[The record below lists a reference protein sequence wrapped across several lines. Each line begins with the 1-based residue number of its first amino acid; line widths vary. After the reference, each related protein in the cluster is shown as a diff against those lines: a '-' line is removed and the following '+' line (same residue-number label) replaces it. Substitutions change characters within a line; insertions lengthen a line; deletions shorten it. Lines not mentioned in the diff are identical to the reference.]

1 MSRFKFTN
9 YSPSPLEELDLADL
23 LDKLKD
29 FFLESGFQAPF
40 SPWQQ
45 PARSREG
52 LLYAVAH
59 VLKDNEALPQEW
71 RRELREF
78 VDEYPDRKLSGEVSE
93 FLNQVIEQLQ
103 EQGFIQ
109 QAESEVPINRP
120 GEEGE
125 VGMPDLHVEYELS
138 DRGVDLLGYKTLK
151 NLLGSLGRSHFGH
164 HDSDRLATGVGAD
177 AASRPYEF
185 GDTLNLDIP
194 ETLLNSVRRAGLQ
207 IPLDLDYQD
216 LRVHQTE
223 ATNSCATVLMLDCS
237 HSMILYGEDRFTP
250 AKKVALALAHLIRTR
265 FPGDSIDVVLF
276 HDSAQSIPLA
286 KLAAVKVGPYHTN
299 TCEGLKLARRL
310 LRNRRKEMRQ
320 IIMITDGKPSAMTLP
335 EGRIYKNSFGLDPMI
350 LRETFREVRNCRRWG
365 ITINTFMVAQD
376 YYLVEF
382 VRKVARMSQ
391 GKAYFATTLNLADY
405 ILLDFVGGK
414 GKRVH

>member
-1 MSRFKFTN
+1 MSQFKFTN
-9 YSPSPLEELDLADL
+9 YIPSPLKELDLADL

-185 GDTLNLDIP
+185 GDTLNLDIS

-223 ATNSCATVLMLDCS
+223 DTNSCATVLMLDCS
-237 HSMILYGEDRFTP
+237 HSMILYGEDRFYTSQEGCP
-250 AKKVALALAHLIRTR
+250 R
-265 FPGDSIDVVLF
+265 PGPFD
-276 HDSAQSIPLA
+276 P
-286 KLAAVKVGPYHTN
+286 N
-299 TCEGLKLARRL
+299 TISGRL
-310 LRNRRKEMRQ
+310 
-320 IIMITDGKPSAMTLP
+320 
-335 EGRIYKNSFGLDPMI
+335 Y
-350 LRETFREVRNCRRWG
+350 
-365 ITINTFMVAQD
+365 
-376 YYLVEF
+376 
-382 VRKVARMSQ
+382 
-391 GKAYFATTLNLADY
+391 
-405 ILLDFVGGK
+405 
-414 GKRVH
+414 